1 MVAGSAF
8 SGPASTS
15 MWNSETS
22 ASGEAALLV
31 TARVTAPAS
40 RAALVEATRSG
51 EPPDWL
57 TVITRTSVRSGVAPY
72 AVVVDIEVSPAGL
85 PSRISIR
92 YLAYSAALS
101 DVPRAVSRTKRGLR
115 AAISAA
121 MARIFGAPSSRMRW
135 RTAGCSAI
143 SAAMIRPGTETVC
156 GSDIWVC
163 LR

>member
-1 MVAGSAF
+1 MAGSAF

-22 ASGEAALLV
+22 ASGEPALLV
-31 TARVTAPAS
+31 TARVMAPAS

-57 TVITRTSVRSGVAPY
+57 TVITSTSVRSGWAPY
-72 AVVVDIEVSPAGL
+72 AVVVDIEVRPAGL

-101 DVPRAVSRTKRGLR
+101 EVPRPVSRTKRGLR
-115 AAISAA
+115 AAICPAISK
-121 MARIFGAPSSRMRW
+121 ILGAPSSRMRC

-143 SAAMIRPGTETVC
+143 SAAMIRPGTVC
-156 GSDIWVC
+156 VSDIVGC